1 MRVESPPDSI
11 DSPSPCCILMQVALP
26 NAVVQQPVG
35 GQGGGGRVEKKIFK
49 NALD

>member
-26 NAVVQQPVG
+26 NVLVQQPVG
-35 GQGGGGRVEKKIFK
+35 GQGVRVEKKIFK
-49 NALD
+49 IALD